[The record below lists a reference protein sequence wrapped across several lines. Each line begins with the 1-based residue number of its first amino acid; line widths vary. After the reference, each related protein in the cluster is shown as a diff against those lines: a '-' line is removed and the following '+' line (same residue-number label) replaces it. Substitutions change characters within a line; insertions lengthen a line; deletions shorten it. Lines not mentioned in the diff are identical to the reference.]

1 MILIGILVLSKTSS
15 SRRMEF
21 TEIYKQ
27 YGDKIY
33 RVCLGFV
40 YNSELAKDL
49 TQETF
54 ITVWQNLESFR
65 QDAGI
70 GTWIYRIAT
79 NKCLRLIEKEKKR
92 TKISFPFEL
101 EDSFTEE
108 KQEEKL
114 VFLRNCIVELPEIDR
129 IIITLFMEDIAQE
142 KIAKIIGLTH
152 ANVRVKVHRIKE
164 RLLKKFKK
172 NGKL

>member
-1 MILIGILVLSKTSS
+1 
-15 SRRMEF
+15 MEF

-33 RVCLGFV
+33 RVCLGFL
-40 YNSELAKDL
+40 NDPDGAKDL

-54 ITVWQNLESFR
+54 IAVWQGLDSFR
-65 QDAGI
+65 REAAL

-79 NKCLRLIEKEKKR
+79 NKCLRSIEKEKKQTTIDFPVQIED
-92 TKISFPFEL
+92 TKP
-101 EDSFTEE
+101 EDHQD
-108 KQEEKL
+108 KRL
-114 VFLRNCIVELPEIDR
+114 NFLRERIAELPEVDR
-129 IIITLFMEDIAQE
+129 IIISLFMEDIPQE
-142 KIAKIIGLTH
+142 EIAEITGLTH

-164 RLLKKFKK
+164 RLLKKFRE